1 MTHPAATPWDAR
13 FATPDYVFGTEPNHW
28 LAEHASQWRAG
39 DHVLCV
45 ADGEGRNSVWL
56 AQKGLRVDAF
66 DVSAVG
72 LEKARKLAA
81 QAEVNVKHTQASSDD
96 YDWPVAQ
103 LDGVVAIFVQ
113 FADPDMRQ
121 RLFDHMKRTLKP
133 GGVLVL
139 QGYTPEQLAF
149 GTGGPR
155 EVSHLY
161 TPDLLQEHF
170 GDMEILALERY
181 ERELDEGIGHRG
193 PSALIGLVARRR

>member
-28 LAEHASQWRAG
+28 LAAHAGQWRVG

-56 AQKGLRVDAF
+56 ARQGLRVDAF

-81 QAEVNVKHTQASSDD
+81 QAEVNVQYTQASTDD
-96 YDWPVAQ
+96 YDWPVGQ
-103 LDGVVAIFVQ
+103 LDGVAAIFVQ
-113 FADPDMRQ
+113 FAEPDMRQ
-121 RLFDHMKRTLKP
+121 RMFDRMKRALRP

-161 TPDLLQEHF
+161 TRDMLQLHF
-170 GDMEILALERY
+170 GDMDVLALEHY
-181 ERELDEGIGHRG
+181 ERELDEGPGHRG